1 MGKLYWWLVMNEKRL
16 FDLREYADLSQK
28 DLANKLGVSQQTYSL
43 WEKGTKII
51 PLKHLNNLC
60 NYYETSMDYVLGFTD
75 IKMSSNIIK
84 IKELNKKE
92 IGARIKK
99 IREDNNLTLRDL
111 ASKLNTTSSTIS
123 AYETGKTLLLTAFA
137 IQICKKYK
145 IIKETTSVQDIPL
158 KYVGWIILYGYI
170 FG

>member
-1 MGKLYWWLVMNEKRL
+1 MNEKRL
-16 FDLREYADLSQK
+16 FDLREYADLTQK
-28 DLANKLGVSQQTYSL
+28 DLAKNLGITQQTYSL

-75 IKMSSNIIK
+75 IKISSNIIK

-123 AYETGKTLLLTAFA
+123 AYETGKTLILTAFA
-137 IQICKKYK
+137 YQICSEYNVSLDWLCGKTK
-145 IIKETTSVQDIPL
+145 
-158 KYVGWIILYGYI
+158 
-170 FG
+170 

>member
-16 FDLREYADLSQK
+16 FDLREYADLTQK
-28 DLANKLGVSQQTYSL
+28 DLAQNLGVRQQTYSL

-75 IKMSSNIIK
+75 IKTSSNIIK

-123 AYETGKTLLLTAFA
+123 AYETGKTLILTAFA
-137 IQICKKYK
+137 YQICSEYNVSLDWLCGKTK
-145 IIKETTSVQDIPL
+145 
-158 KYVGWIILYGYI
+158 
-170 FG
+170 

>member
-1 MGKLYWWLVMNEKRL
+1 MNEKRL
-16 FDLREYADLSQK
+16 FDLREYADLTQK
-28 DLANKLGVSQQTYSL
+28 DLAQNLGVSQQTYSL

-123 AYETGKTLLLTAFA
+123 AYEIGKTLILTAFA
-137 IQICKKYK
+137 YQICSEYDVSLDWLCGKTK
-145 IIKETTSVQDIPL
+145 
-158 KYVGWIILYGYI
+158 
-170 FG
+170 